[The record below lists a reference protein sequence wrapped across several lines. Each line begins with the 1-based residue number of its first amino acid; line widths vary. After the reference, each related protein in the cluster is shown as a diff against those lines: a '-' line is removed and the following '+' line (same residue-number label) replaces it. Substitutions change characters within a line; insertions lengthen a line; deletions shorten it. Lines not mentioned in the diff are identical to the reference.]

1 MEGWQSWSIAS
12 DLKSEE
18 RETVPWVRIL
28 LLPQKS
34 WVMSQ
39 DFFLTNNQLFI
50 LMENVTLT
58 RDQLF
63 RASKM
68 NEQSGE
74 NNLKS
79 TSDVK
84 LYSLSDKVVKLL
96 TDRLKDEYAAHYFY
110 RAAANWCNDVNYK
123 KAAAFFENEA
133 VDELTHA
140 QKLQDYMTGFN
151 IVPQIPSTNPKH
163 EFTNLIDI
171 VNEAYALELNLM
183 KSYNQVSNSVFSD
196 DITTFDFL
204 TELRNIQKTAVVEYN
219 DLVNATNLVSKTD
232 KFQVLY
238 FEQTY
243 F

>member
-1 MEGWQSWSIAS
+1 
-12 DLKSEE
+12 
-18 RETVPWVRIL
+18 
-28 LLPQKS
+28 
-34 WVMSQ
+34 
-39 DFFLTNNQLFI
+39 
-50 LMENVTLT
+50 MENVTLT

-151 IVPQIPSTNPKH
+151 IVPQIPSANPKH

-183 KSYNQVSNSVFSD
+183 KSYNQISNLVFSD

>member
-1 MEGWQSWSIAS
+1 
-12 DLKSEE
+12 
-18 RETVPWVRIL
+18 
-28 LLPQKS
+28 
-34 WVMSQ
+34 MSQ

>member
-1 MEGWQSWSIAS
+1 MEK
-12 DLKSEE
+12 L
-18 RETVPWVRIL
+18 
-28 LLPQKS
+28 
-34 WVMSQ
+34 
-39 DFFLTNNQLFI
+39 
-50 LMENVTLT
+50 TLT
-58 RDQLF
+58 KDQLF
-63 RASKM
+63 RAMKI

-84 LYSLSDKVVKLL
+84 LY
-96 TDRLKDEYAAHYFY
+96 

-123 KAAAFFENEA
+123 KAAAYFENEA
-133 VDELTHA
+133 NDELTHA

-151 IVPQIPSTNPKH
+151 IVPQIPSASPKH
-163 EFTNLIDI
+163 DFTNLIDI
-171 VNEAYALELNLM
+171 INEAYTMELNLM
-183 KSYNQVSNSVFSD
+183 KAYNKDSHTVFSD

-204 TELRNIQKTAVVEYN
+204 TELREIQKSSVVEYN
-219 DLVNATNLVSKTD
+219 DLINASNLISKTD

>member
-1 MEGWQSWSIAS
+1 
-12 DLKSEE
+12 
-18 RETVPWVRIL
+18 
-28 LLPQKS
+28 
-34 WVMSQ
+34 
-39 DFFLTNNQLFI
+39 
-50 LMENVTLT
+50 MENVTLT

>member
-1 MEGWQSWSIAS
+1 MDNI
-12 DLKSEE
+12 
-18 RETVPWVRIL
+18 
-28 LLPQKS
+28 
-34 WVMSQ
+34 
-39 DFFLTNNQLFI
+39 
-50 LMENVTLT
+50 TLT

-63 RASKM
+63 KAAKI

-84 LYSLSDKVVKLL
+84 LYSLSDKVIKLL

-110 RAAANWCNDVNYK
+110 RAASNWCNDVNYK
-123 KAAAFFENEA
+123 KAAAFFEKEA
-133 VDELTHA
+133 VDELNHA
-140 QKLQDYMTGFN
+140 EKLQDYMTGFN
-151 IVPQIPSTNPKH
+151 IIPQIPSANPKH

-171 VNEAYALELNLM
+171 VNEAYTLELNLM
-183 KSYNQVSNSVFSD
+183 KSYNQVSHSVFND

-204 TELRNIQKTAVVEYN
+204 TELRDIQKTAVVEYN
-219 DLVNATNLVSKTD
+219 DLINATNLISKTD

>member
-1 MEGWQSWSIAS
+1 MVEHFFHTEGVGGSIPPIATIFPTVIVFIVMEK
-12 DLKSEE
+12 L
-18 RETVPWVRIL
+18 
-28 LLPQKS
+28 
-34 WVMSQ
+34 
-39 DFFLTNNQLFI
+39 
-50 LMENVTLT
+50 TLT
-58 RDQLF
+58 KDQLF
-63 RASKM
+63 RAMKM

-96 TDRLKDEYAAHYFY
+96 TDRLKDEYTAHYFY

-123 KAAAFFENEA
+123 KAAAYFENEA
-133 VDELTHA
+133 NDELTHA

-151 IVPQIPSTNPKH
+151 IIPQIPSANPKH
-163 EFTNLIDI
+163 DFTNLIDI
-171 VNEAYALELNLM
+171 VNEAYTMELNLM
-183 KSYNQVSNSVFSD
+183 KAYNKDSHTVFSE

-204 TELRNIQKTAVVEYN
+204 TELREIQKSSVVEYN
-219 DLVNATNLVSKTD
+219 DLINASNLISKTD